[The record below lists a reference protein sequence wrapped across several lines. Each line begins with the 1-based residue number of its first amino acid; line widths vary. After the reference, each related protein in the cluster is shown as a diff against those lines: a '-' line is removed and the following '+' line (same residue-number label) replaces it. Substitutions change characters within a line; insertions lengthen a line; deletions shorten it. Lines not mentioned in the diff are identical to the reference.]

1 MRKIMACLDVGSNAV
16 KLVVGEMA
24 KKKLNILAV
33 ADSPSNGV
41 TGGIVTD
48 PSALSSSIRDVIT
61 RCEEMVGLP
70 IKQMIVCVPS
80 NNANFSAAVGKT
92 IITNEGNLIEG
103 RDISKCIGNAV
114 KNTKLDENYLY
125 ICMMPTSFILDDQ
138 RIVKDPKG
146 LTTKELTVRGVIA
159 SAPKENIYPI
169 LACLEKIGIEVI
181 DIALGTIG
189 DYYEYKNKELD
200 NDIGIIANIGED
212 NTTLSVFN
220 KGILTNSK
228 VFNVGGNNVT
238 NDISYVYKT
247 SKETS
252 NYLKEKFALAHKNMA
267 QVTEIIELEQEDKN
281 IKINQVE
288 ISEIVM
294 SRVEE
299 ILKMCKNEIN
309 CLTKKKISYIIFTGG
324 LTELKDFN
332 LSLEDV
338 FGSIAKVGQIMEIG
352 VRNNKYSSCTGLLK
366 FYASNASLRN
376 KDYSIFSIEEQQ
388 IFSGVSLDTEN
399 ESMIGKLFGYIF
411 NGQ

>member
-41 TGGIVTD
+41 TDGIVTD
-48 PSALSSSIRDVIT
+48 PSTLSSSIRDVIT

-92 IITNEGNLIEG
+92 NITNEGNLIEG

-125 ICMMPTSFILDDQ
+125 ISMMPTSFILDDQ

-181 DIALGTIG
+181 DIALGAIG

-267 QVTEIIELEQEDKN
+267 QVTEIIELEQEDKS

-338 FGSIAKVGQIMEIG
+338 FGSLAKVGQIMEIG
-352 VRNNKYSSCTGLLK
+352 ARNNKYSSCTGLLK

>member
-48 PSALSSSIRDVIT
+48 PSILSSSIRDVIT

-70 IKQMIVCVPS
+70 IKQMIVSVPS
-80 NNANFSAAVGKT
+80 NNANFTAAVGKT

-200 NDIGIIANIGED
+200 NNIGIIANIGED

-228 VFNVGGNNVT
+228 VFNIGGINVT

-267 QVTEIIELEQEDKN
+267 QVTEIIELEQEDKS

-338 FGSIAKVGQIMEIG
+338 FGSLAKVGQIMEIG